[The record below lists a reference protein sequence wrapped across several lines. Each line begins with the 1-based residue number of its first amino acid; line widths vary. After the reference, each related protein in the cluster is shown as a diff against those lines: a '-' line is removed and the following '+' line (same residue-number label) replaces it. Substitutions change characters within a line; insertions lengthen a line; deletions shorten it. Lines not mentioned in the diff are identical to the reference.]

1 MTQGYCL
8 IGNQVTGQHQAP
20 LVAMWFATEPVITY
34 HSNGADEA
42 FWGYAYTSF
51 NNGPSFV
58 DGSYTITQTDQA
70 SCSLAPPTYDCSSG
84 SCVVNSSGTG
94 LYSSLASCQASC
106 AWYDC
111 INNACTS
118 NLIYSTP
125 GNYKSLAACT
135 AACGGTNCPTG
146 RTCCPVG
153 QSCFDP
159 NDLPCP
165 TCPDCPSCPA
175 CPACPACPDCF
186 CPGACAGCPDSTGKC
201 PDCPACPNTAASC
214 PHGQTCQ
221 LPSGE
226 DVNFVN
232 ISVPTFLGTCD
243 SSGNPKMGTKTVSV
257 IAGTE
262 VGENLKFQELAE
274 IQGAAVC
281 QLDVG
286 VVPDGWLIRP
296 EYHRPQVIYQFAE
309 VDDSGNITGA
319 PKYKITVPHH
329 VADAPDTALPNYQRG
344 NWEIIYVLD
353 DNSKITI
360 HSYDEDNGMTMLNA
374 IKLRLD
380 SNFTSNAYLSKSS
393 LVVTTNEIA
402 QINVKNRMAKYYSTG
417 AKNELPDWI
426 KKW

>member
-1 MTQGYCL
+1 MSCILTVRFDYVFNGSPTYEIHTYNVPDSSYATAYKVNRVDLGY
-8 IGNQVTGQHQAP
+8 
-20 LVAMWFATEPVITY
+20 
-34 HSNGADEA
+34 
-42 FWGYAYTSF
+42 
-51 NNGPSFV
+51 
-58 DGSYTITQTDQA
+58 DGSSNLVYDARSTGSSGEITLATFYPGSTQVTITQATNA
-70 SCSLAPPTYDCSSG
+70 CITY
-84 SCVVNSSGTG
+84 
-94 LYSSLASCQASC
+94 
-106 AWYDC
+106 YDC
-111 INNACTS
+111 INGSCVSKSTYGTAG
-118 NLIYSTP
+118 IYASIST
-125 GNYKSLAACT
+125 CQ

-165 TCPDCPSCPA
+165 TCPDCPSCPSCPS

-226 DVNFVN
+226 DVNFLN

-380 SNFTSNAYLSKSS
+380 SNFTTNAYLSKSS

-426 KKW
+426 EKW